1 MALFQA
7 QLGTSDTSVF
17 NPSANSA
24 VTTMFICNT
33 HTSAITVTI
42 HLINGSGIPNDTNA
56 ILKDLSIPAKDTY
69 TMNNERITVAENYM
83 DDRGDSDLEKQIATL
98 KARVKD
104 LEDINKKHQELN
116 GQLRKE
122 LESVRKTSTRVS

>member
-1 MALFQA
+1 
-7 QLGTSDTSVF
+7 
-17 NPSANSA
+17 
-24 VTTMFICNT
+24 
-33 HTSAITVTI
+33 
-42 HLINGSGIPNDTNA
+42 
-56 ILKDLSIPAKDTY
+56 
-69 TMNNERITVAENYM
+69 MNNERITVAENYM

>member
-1 MALFQA
+1 
-7 QLGTSDTSVF
+7 
-17 NPSANSA
+17 
-24 VTTMFICNT
+24 
-33 HTSAITVTI
+33 
-42 HLINGSGIPNDTNA
+42 
-56 ILKDLSIPAKDTY
+56 
-69 TMNNERITVAENYM
+69 MNNERITVAENYM
-83 DDRGDSDLEKQIATL
+83 DARGDSDLEKQIATL

>member
-1 MALFQA
+1 
-7 QLGTSDTSVF
+7 
-17 NPSANSA
+17 
-24 VTTMFICNT
+24 
-33 HTSAITVTI
+33 
-42 HLINGSGIPNDTNA
+42 
-56 ILKDLSIPAKDTY
+56 
-69 TMNNERITVAENYM
+69 MNNERITVAENYM

-116 GQLRKE
+116 CQLRKE

>member
-1 MALFQA
+1 
-7 QLGTSDTSVF
+7 
-17 NPSANSA
+17 
-24 VTTMFICNT
+24 
-33 HTSAITVTI
+33 
-42 HLINGSGIPNDTNA
+42 
-56 ILKDLSIPAKDTY
+56 
-69 TMNNERITVAENYM
+69 M

>member
-1 MALFQA
+1 
-7 QLGTSDTSVF
+7 
-17 NPSANSA
+17 
-24 VTTMFICNT
+24 
-33 HTSAITVTI
+33 
-42 HLINGSGIPNDTNA
+42 
-56 ILKDLSIPAKDTY
+56 
-69 TMNNERITVAENYM
+69 MNNERITVAENYM

-122 LESVRKTSTRVS
+122 LESVRKTSTRVPG

>member
-1 MALFQA
+1 
-7 QLGTSDTSVF
+7 
-17 NPSANSA
+17 
-24 VTTMFICNT
+24 
-33 HTSAITVTI
+33 
-42 HLINGSGIPNDTNA
+42 
-56 ILKDLSIPAKDTY
+56 
-69 TMNNERITVAENYM
+69 MNNERITVSENYM

>member
-1 MALFQA
+1 
-7 QLGTSDTSVF
+7 
-17 NPSANSA
+17 
-24 VTTMFICNT
+24 
-33 HTSAITVTI
+33 
-42 HLINGSGIPNDTNA
+42 
-56 ILKDLSIPAKDTY
+56 
-69 TMNNERITVAENYM
+69 MNNERITVAENYM

-98 KARVKD
+98 KARVKH

>member
-1 MALFQA
+1 
-7 QLGTSDTSVF
+7 
-17 NPSANSA
+17 
-24 VTTMFICNT
+24 
-33 HTSAITVTI
+33 
-42 HLINGSGIPNDTNA
+42 
-56 ILKDLSIPAKDTY
+56 
-69 TMNNERITVAENYM
+69 MNNERITVAENYM

-122 LESVRKTSTRVS
+122 LESVRKPSTRVS

>member
-1 MALFQA
+1 
-7 QLGTSDTSVF
+7 
-17 NPSANSA
+17 
-24 VTTMFICNT
+24 
-33 HTSAITVTI
+33 
-42 HLINGSGIPNDTNA
+42 
-56 ILKDLSIPAKDTY
+56 
-69 TMNNERITVAENYM
+69 MNNERITVAENYM

-122 LESVRKTSTRVS
+122 LETVRKTSTRVS